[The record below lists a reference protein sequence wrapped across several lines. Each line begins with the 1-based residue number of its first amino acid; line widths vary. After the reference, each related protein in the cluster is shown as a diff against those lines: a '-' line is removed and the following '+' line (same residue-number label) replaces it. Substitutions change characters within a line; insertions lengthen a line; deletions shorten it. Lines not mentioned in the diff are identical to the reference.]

1 MTLVL
6 SIQNKIALLASV
18 CLAAVLALVVG
29 LSLEQRQTSEDLM
42 LGASGQLLL
51 TAAQGNLQAEG
62 QSQALTIQ
70 QGFSQTYAF
79 GQGLSRQV
87 MHLRDSADKS
97 PAASRA
103 LRKDLAQVLQK
114 ALTERPELLGLFV
127 AFEPDALDGHDTEFK
142 GQSTLASND
151 SGRFSMY
158 WLRPSPGKLEM
169 IPGDEKLLADTS
181 PGPSGAPFNTFFTC
195 ARDHAKACLL
205 DPYIDTSS
213 APARLVTT
221 IAIPMIENGKVV
233 AVLGLD
239 ISLETLQRNAQ
250 KASASIYDGQGGISI
265 VSAAGV
271 IAGDSLHP
279 EQLGKQLQSIIPAQA
294 ADVLKAMRE
303 AQVRP
308 LENDQRISV
317 IVPIRPFAD
326 ATPWGVVVTVAKD
339 VLAAPVVNL
348 KDQMHKQRVRSLLL
362 ELALGIAAALLGGAM
377 MWLTARSVTR
387 PLLRVARLLED
398 IADGEG
404 DLTRRL
410 AYPARDELG
419 RVCNAFDRFLDQLQ
433 PVIAAVQG
441 AVHHARETADQSA
454 QVASRTHAGMQQQIR
469 EFEQMATALHEMSAT
484 SQDAARSAAQAA
496 DAARHAD
503 QATGNGVRVIENT
516 AQGIQALAAGMSKGM
531 MRLQALSSSSQ
542 QIGTVMEVI
551 LSIAR
556 QTNLLALNAA
566 IEAARAGEA
575 GRGFA
580 VVADEVRSL
589 AQRTQTSTEEIA
601 TLIDG
606 LHSRTAQV
614 ATTLE
619 NSRLLTDDSVALT
632 RDAGTSIGNISRSIA
647 TIESMNQQIAAS
659 AEEQSAVAEEINRS
673 VINVRDISEQ
683 TASASEETAS
693 SSVELARLGVHLQ
706 GLMSKFVL

>member
-62 QSQALTIQ
+62 QSQALAIQ
-70 QGFSQTYAF
+70 QGFSQTYEF

-158 WLRPSPGKLEM
+158 WLQPSPGKLEM
-169 IPGDEKLLADTS
+169 IPGDERLLADTS

-205 DPYIDTSS
+205 NPYIDTSS

-279 EQLGKQLQSIIPAQA
+279 EQLGKQLQSIIPARA

-348 KDQMHKQRVRSLLL
+348 KDQMHTQRVRSLLL

-387 PLLRVARLLED
+387 PLLRVARMLED

-441 AVHHARETADQSA
+441 AVHNARETADQSA

-503 QATGNGVRVIENT
+503 QATGKGVRVIENT

-566 IEAARAGEA
+566 IEAARAGDA

-589 AQRTQTSTEEIA
+589 AQRTQASVEEIGAVVENLHNGTHDVTTAMQQSHDLAQHNA
-601 TLIDG
+601 TEARLALD
-606 LHSRTAQV
+606 A
-614 ATTLE
+614 LE
-619 NSRLLTDDSVALT
+619 QIRQAVGIITD
-632 RDAGTSIGNISRSIA
+632 
-647 TIESMNQQIAAS
+647 MNVQIACAT
-659 AEEQSAVAEEINRS
+659 EEQSSVAEEINRN
-673 VINVRDISEQ
+673 VEAVRDV
-683 TASASEETAS
+683 TASLSTQAERSASIS
-693 SSVELARLGVHLQ
+693 QQLNELATEQQALVQ
-706 GLMSKFVL
+706 KFKT

>member
-441 AVHHARETADQSA
+441 AVHHARETATSRLRSP
-454 QVASRTHAGMQQQIR
+454 VAPMP
-469 EFEQMATALHEMSAT
+469 
-484 SQDAARSAAQAA
+484 
-496 DAARHAD
+496 
-503 QATGNGVRVIENT
+503 VC
-516 AQGIQALAAGMSKGM
+516 
-531 MRLQALSSSSQ
+531 
-542 QIGTVMEVI
+542 
-551 LSIAR
+551 
-556 QTNLLALNAA
+556 
-566 IEAARAGEA
+566 
-575 GRGFA
+575 
-580 VVADEVRSL
+580 
-589 AQRTQTSTEEIA
+589 
-601 TLIDG
+601 
-606 LHSRTAQV
+606 
-614 ATTLE
+614 
-619 NSRLLTDDSVALT
+619 NSRF
-632 RDAGTSIGNISRSIA
+632 
-647 TIESMNQQIAAS
+647 
-659 AEEQSAVAEEINRS
+659 
-673 VINVRDISEQ
+673 
-683 TASASEETAS
+683 AS
-693 SSVELARLGVHLQ
+693 SNKWPPPCTRCQRRRRMPPGAPRRQRMLLGMPTRPRAM
-706 GLMSKFVL
+706 GCA